1 MESMQRM
8 SAGLIV
14 VALVWAGSILCG
26 APASASAEIILYE
39 PFNYGST
46 DSTLVGKGGNTTGFS
61 SAETWASTA
70 SAGYVATGYTF
81 GSGAT
86 QLTTLGGRATTT
98 SQTTYAGRGIDLS
111 QTTGANLWGSFLFS
125 PGNTTSA
132 NAFGLLGF
140 SSNANASTGAI
151 LSGSA
156 SSAGGFSSYYY
167 SGSNIFAGQFPAWVV
182 LSQTAGTA
190 TARLGA
196 GGSAPSIGTT
206 YMNLFKVTGLG
217 TTAGSIQLW
226 TLTSAQFDT
235 FKTGGLTEAEL
246 NSATT
251 GTGSTNVLNRT
262 SALTLATSNGTS
274 ALPSSMFLNLGSQP
288 LATWS
293 VDEVRLSYTSLDD
306 VTPIVVPEPAALGL
320 GSAVALSVLGL
331 RRRRA
336 G

>member
-1 MESMQRM
+1 MQRM

-14 VALVWAGSILCG
+14 VALVGAGAILCG
-26 APASASAEIILYE
+26 APAPASAAIILYE

-61 SAETWASTA
+61 SAETWASTGT
-70 SAGYVATGYTF
+70 AGYVATGYTF

-86 QLTTLGGRATTT
+86 QLTTLGGRATTS
-98 SQTTYAGRGIDLS
+98 SQPTYAGRGIDLS

-125 PGNTTSA
+125 PGATSA

-151 LSGSA
+151 LSSST
-156 SSAGGFSSYYY
+156 SSAGGFSSYYL
-167 SGSNIFAGQFPAWVV
+167 SGSNVFSGQGPAGVV

-190 TARLGA
+190 TAKLGA

-262 SALTLATSNGTS
+262 SALTLATTNGTA
-274 ALPSSMFLNLGSQP
+274 ALTSSMFLNLGSSP
-288 LATWS
+288 LAAFS
-293 VDEVRLSYTSLDD
+293 VDEVRLSDTSLDD